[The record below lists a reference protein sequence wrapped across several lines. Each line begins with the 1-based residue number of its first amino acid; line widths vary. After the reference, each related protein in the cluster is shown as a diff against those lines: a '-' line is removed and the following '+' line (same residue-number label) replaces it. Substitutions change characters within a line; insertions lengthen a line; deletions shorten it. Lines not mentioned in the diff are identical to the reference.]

1 MKVRRV
7 ITKSFQVFIKIKA
20 HGLKGCLSNCIS
32 KAVDF
37 KRSQHKSAKKYD
49 AGRNLE
55 INTDAC
61 FYKRSISLPFM
72 RNMIIISGCCVV

>member
-7 ITKSFQVFIKIKA
+7 MTKSFQVFIKIKA

-55 INTDAC
+55 N
-61 FYKRSISLPFM
+61 
-72 RNMIIISGCCVV
+72 